1 MVLLSSSH
9 FFALVI
15 LCLNVDFYFINH
27 YVGADFLT
35 FLSVWRSI
43 LLSQQTILKIFMF
56 DIFFSILVRCVTLL
70 KVTNIN
76 V

>member
-1 MVLLSSSH
+1 MILLSSSH
-9 FFALVI
+9 FFALII
-15 LCLNVDFYFINH
+15 LCLNFDFFFIYQFVDC
-27 YVGADFLT
+27 DFLS

-43 LLSQQTILKIFMF
+43 LLSQQTILKIF
-56 DIFFSILVRCVTLL
+56 IFGIFLSILVRCVTLL

>member
-1 MVLLSSSH
+1 MILLSSSH
-9 FFALVI
+9 FFVLVI
-15 LCLNVDFYFINH
+15 LCLNSDFYFVNQM
-27 YVGADFLT
+27 VDADFLT

-56 DIFFSILVRCVTLL
+56 GIFLSILVRCVTLL

>member
-1 MVLLSSSH
+1 MILLYSSH
-9 FFALVI
+9 FLALVI
-15 LCLNVDFYFINH
+15 LCLNVYFCFINH
-27 YVGADFLT
+27 YVVDDFLT
-35 FLSVWRSI
+35 FLSVWCSI

>member
-1 MVLLSSSH
+1 MILLSSSH
-9 FFALVI
+9 FFVLVI
-15 LCLNVDFYFINH
+15 LCLNSDFYFVNH
-27 YVGADFLT
+27 MVDADFLT

-56 DIFFSILVRCVTLL
+56 GIFLSILVRCVTLL